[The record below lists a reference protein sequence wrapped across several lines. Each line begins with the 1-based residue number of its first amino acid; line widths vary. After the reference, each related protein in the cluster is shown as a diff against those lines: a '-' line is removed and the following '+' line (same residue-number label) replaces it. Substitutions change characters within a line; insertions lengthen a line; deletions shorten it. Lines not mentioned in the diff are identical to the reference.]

1 MIEAFGDLG
10 GKGARTAIGVAELPF
25 NMPVEVEMVLEV
37 EP

>member
-1 MIEAFGDLG
+1 MIEAFGDVS

-25 NMPVEVEMVLEV
+25 NMPVEVELVLEV